1 MLRTVAYKQTQQNKL
16 PVTARGMKLRQLS
29 FLSSMSLRGFF
40 QRKRKADAH
49 QSSLEN
55 DGLGALAY
63 TTSNVTTAP
72 AHTLPGRDS
81 MRLPND
87 ENDGV
92 GALAYT
98 SNVTTALAHTLPG
111 RDSVRLPDE
120 ADFSLTDTLGVA
132 GTSQLEVTTDYST
145 RPSGNQFFPQFS
157 FV

>member
-1 MLRTVAYKQTQQNKL
+1 MKL
-16 PVTARGMKLRQLS
+16 PS
-29 FLSSMSLRGFF
+29 
-40 QRKRKADAH
+40 
-49 QSSLEN
+49 
-55 DGLGALAY
+55 
-63 TTSNVTTAP
+63 
-72 AHTLPGRDS
+72 
-81 MRLPND
+81 D

-92 GALAYT
+92 RELAYT